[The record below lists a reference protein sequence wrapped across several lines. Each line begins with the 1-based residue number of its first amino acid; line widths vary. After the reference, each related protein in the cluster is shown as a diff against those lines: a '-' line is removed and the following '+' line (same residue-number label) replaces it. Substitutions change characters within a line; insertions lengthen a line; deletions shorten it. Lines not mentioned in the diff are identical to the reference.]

1 MLCDKCGHKIPDN
14 SSFCNYCGTK
24 QKPKDNEDD
33 DNVIKYLS
41 LKIIIPTLVVAVLIF
56 IISAAL
62 IPSIDKIELPELNI
76 GINNA
81 DNSDIMVEFVSIPR
95 ILESDDY
102 YMLIQAQEKIENL
115 KIEVKYLSSSG
126 RVLKTETI
134 DVGKVVPGNEYRIEL
149 SQSGMDFDDIDKTSK
164 ISYRVVGG
172 TIKK

>member
-1 MLCDKCGHKIPDN
+1 M
-14 SSFCNYCGTK
+14 
-24 QKPKDNEDD
+24 
-33 DNVIKYLS
+33 
-41 LKIIIPTLVVAVLIF
+41 AVLIF
-56 IISAAL
+56 IISAVL
-62 IPSIDKIELPELNI
+62 IPSIDKIEMPELNI

-149 SQSGMDFDDIDKTSK
+149 SQSGMDFDDIDKTSG